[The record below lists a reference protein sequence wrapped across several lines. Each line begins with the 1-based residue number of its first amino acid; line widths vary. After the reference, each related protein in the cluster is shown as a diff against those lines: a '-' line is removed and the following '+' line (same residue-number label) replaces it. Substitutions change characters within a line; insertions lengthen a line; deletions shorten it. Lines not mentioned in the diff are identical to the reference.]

1 MNIQDLIGKGCG
13 SRERSYSMGVNTY
26 FGPRRNNIPHTT
38 PNCGPGKSKFEVD
51 YYR

>member
-1 MNIQDLIGKGCG
+1 
-13 SRERSYSMGVNTY
+13 MGVNTY

-38 PNCGPGKSKFEVD
+38 PNYGPGKSKFEVD